1 MSLQNVNHLTIDRK
15 DAIRLEVIGGT
26 VWKGL
31 PKGYKRLAYI
41 ETTGTQWVD
50 LEFVPNQDSRV
61 VCKFVRLGGDGIW
74 GTRYSTA
81 SRNFNMRGIS
91 GNFQAGYGATL
102 KSTDVPLDTKWHIV
116 DQNKNI
122 CSLDG
127 VVVAEFEYANFTA
140 PKSIALG
147 GINANNKFYY
157 GEGRYSDTQVYD
169 NGVLVRDVI
178 PCEDP
183 DGNIGMYDTVNAKF
197 RGNAGTGT
205 FVAGPEV

>member
-1 MSLQNVNHLTIDRK
+1 
-15 DAIRLEVIGGT
+15 
-26 VWKGL
+26 
-31 PKGYKRLAYI
+31 
-41 ETTGTQWVD
+41 
-50 LEFVPNQDSRV
+50 
-61 VCKFVRLGGDGIW
+61 
-74 GTRYSTA
+74 
-81 SRNFNMRGIS
+81 MRGIS

-102 KSTDVPLDTKWHIV
+102 KSTGVPLDTKWHIV

-122 CSLDG
+122 CSMDG
-127 VVVAEFEYANFTA
+127 VDVAEFEYANFTA

-147 GINANNKFYY
+147 GINANNKLYY

-197 RGNAGTGT
+197 RGNAGTAVVVHACYLNRPQEAEPPRKGESSRSLVDPRYHR
-205 FVAGPEV
+205 FYFGSYVR